1 MLVSVPGAED
11 LKINKTQQLAKK
23 KKRAYF
29 FYTKNMT
36 HFITFLCA
44 YKLPEIY
51 LLQLCTSRVKQTKST
66 QNLSL
71 IYIESTSHLC
81 K

>member
-23 KKRAYF
+23 RAYF

-36 HFITFLCA
+36 HFITFLCT